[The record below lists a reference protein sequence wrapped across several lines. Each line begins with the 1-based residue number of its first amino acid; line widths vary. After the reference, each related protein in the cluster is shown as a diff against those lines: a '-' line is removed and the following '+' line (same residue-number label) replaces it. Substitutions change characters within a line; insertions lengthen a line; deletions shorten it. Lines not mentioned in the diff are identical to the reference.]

1 MAHPYHEHK
10 QHKVERQRVHHIT
23 RGYAS
28 GGAVKHEDE
37 AEDRKMV
44 KAMVKPKALR
54 ADGGAVK
61 ARMDRPSRK
70 KGGRVHRD
78 DGGFVGKDQPQAA
91 KDVQDTPA
99 RAYIPGLRG
108 NYSGPGMAAEKA
120 KGGRIKRAN
129 GGSAGKMDLV
139 SDTWD
144 RMNDPKDRVMRNL
157 AKGGRVRHGK
167 TNVNVI
173 VGHGAPPMPG
183 PAAGVGAGPPM
194 MAPPPRP
201 PMPPPMAGPPP
212 GGMPPPGAGPM
223 PPPGMM
229 PPRKTGGRVVKRAS
243 GGAVSGPAWKEG
255 LRSGTQVQHSDGKN
269 DGKNL
274 GRGKP
279 ITYKTGGAV
288 ESPKG
293 HAGPHPVHLPSGSGG
308 GKARLFKEKMAKR
321 STDGMVP

>member
-1 MAHPYHEHK
+1 MAHPFQAHK
-10 QHKVERQRVHHIT
+10 QHKVERSRVGHIT

-61 ARMDRPSRK
+61 ARMDRPSR
-70 KGGRVHRD
+70 
-78 DGGFVGKDQPQAA
+78 
-91 KDVQDTPA
+91 
-99 RAYIPGLRG
+99 
-108 NYSGPGMAAEKA
+108 
-120 KGGRIKRAN
+120 
-129 GGSAGKMDLV
+129 
-139 SDTWD
+139 
-144 RMNDPKDRVMRNL
+144 

-212 GGMPPPGAGPM
+212 GGPPMAGPPGM

-229 PPRKTGGRVVKRAS
+229 PPRKAGGRVVKRAS

-255 LRSGTQVQHSDGKN
+255 LRSGTQVQHSDGKM
-269 DGKNL
+269 DGKDI

-308 GKARLFKEKMAKR
+308 GKARLYKEKMAKR